1 MIFKG
6 HESIMMCD
14 KCYGLIKD
22 KIGAIHLKYNNN
34 VKICNC
40 KECRRSFAIDID
52 KNIFDIVQTL
62 NLKGYKTSGSC
73 EGVGHRGLYV
83 AFDKL
88 GKDVKIKTKGLPN
101 GFVLNKSMLYST
113 KEYNTPK
120 EKKEDYKKLLD
131 WINDNLVDIKEG
143 D

>member
-1 MIFKG
+1 MIFKE

-34 VKICNC
+34 VKLCNC

-88 GKDVKIKTKGLPN
+88 GNRLFGAYKKANDNEP
-101 GFVLNKSMLYST
+101 GFVIYDNFGNQY
-113 KEYNTPK
+113 
-120 EKKEDYKKLLD
+120 DGIYKKID
-131 WINDNLVDIKEG
+131 SDKFKNAEIAKSFNESFYKK
-143 D
+143 